1 MPVRIV
7 GKRADSVRRS
17 CEHLFDQRNMTYPAY
32 IREKARKLR
41 AQHKLTLDE
50 IAERLRLPRTTIF
63 YWIRDLPIDRRPNSQ
78 WPESARAKASRS
90 VRAKYARLREHAYRN
105 GHRSFDALVRDYPS
119 FRDFVL
125 LFMTEGFKRNRNV
138 VSIANSDPAMVE
150 LAARWLRL
158 LSRRKLT
165 YSIQYHA
172 DQDLEMLRGFWGNRL
187 ALDPES
193 IVLQRKSNS
202 NGLKGR
208 TWRSQFGVMTVCT
221 HDTYLRARLEAWMDC
236 LRREWLDSAR
246 PGRGAAW

>member
-1 MPVRIV
+1 
-7 GKRADSVRRS
+7 
-17 CEHLFDQRNMTYPAY
+17 MTYPAY
-32 IREKARKLR
+32 IREKARTLR
-41 AQHKLTLDE
+41 VQHKLTLDA
-50 IAERLRLPRTTIF
+50 IAERLSLPRTTVF
-63 YWIRDLPIDRRPNSQ
+63 YWIRDLPIDRKPNTQ
-78 WPESARAKASRS
+78 WPQSARAKASRHI
-90 VRAKYARLREHAYRN
+90 RAKYARLRENAYRA
-105 GHRSFDALVRDYPS
+105 GLHSFHALSRDEPS

-125 LFMTEGFKRNRNV
+125 LFMTEGFRRNRNV
-138 VSIANSDPAMVE
+138 VSIANSDPATVE
-150 LAARWLRL
+150 LGAHWLLL

-172 DQDLEMLRGFWGNRL
+172 DQNLAALRGFWGNRL
-187 ALDPES
+187 GIEPSS

-208 TWRSQFGVMTVCT
+208 NWRSQFGVMTVCT

>member
-1 MPVRIV
+1 
-7 GKRADSVRRS
+7 
-17 CEHLFDQRNMTYPAY
+17 MTYPAY
-32 IREKARKLR
+32 IREKARELR
-41 AQHKLTLDE
+41 TQHKLTLDE
-50 IAERLRLPRTTIF
+50 IAGRLSLPRTTVF
-63 YWIRDLPIDRRPNSQ
+63 YWIRDLPIDRKPNTQ
-78 WPESARAKASRS
+78 WPESARAKAGRS
-90 VRAKYARLREHAYRN
+90 IRAKYARLREHAYRT
-105 GHRSFDALVRDYPS
+105 GLHSFHALVRDDPS

-158 LSRRKLT
+158 LSQRKLI

-172 DQDLEMLRGFWGNRL
+172 DQNLKMLRGFWANRL
-187 ALDPES
+187 GITPES

-208 TWRSQFGVMTVCT
+208 TWRSQFGVMTVTT

-236 LRREWLDSAR
+236 LKRQWLDSR
-246 PGRGAAW
+246 SLGV